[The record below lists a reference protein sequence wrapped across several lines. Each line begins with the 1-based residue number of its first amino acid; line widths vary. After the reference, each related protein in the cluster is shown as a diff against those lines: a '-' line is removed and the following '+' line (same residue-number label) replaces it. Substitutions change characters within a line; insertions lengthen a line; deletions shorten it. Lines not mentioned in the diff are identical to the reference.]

1 MSAAAEEAALAVV
14 GEVLAS
20 HSGRRLFPIAGCQVC
35 TALPLQQQTVREKS
49 RVQYAPLV
57 VTAKVMSL
65 PYIPALLPASAAQG
79 QHRLPPAASGARS
92 PCMPDAYLCIRVPC
106 ACQTRKS
113 LAATQGEQVSLPE
126 AAGWLVEIALQPLT
140 QLTQPPS
147 PAACPAQSS
156 PALGM
161 PTAALAALQ
170 AIQGLAAA
178 LTGPG
183 PPALD
188 AGVARPLAAGLRA
201 LLERPAGVEA
211 LASTMAGVH
220 RWFSSARLCTKEKP
234 M

>member
-49 RVQYAPLV
+49 RVQNAPLV

-161 PTAALAALQ
+161 PTAALAAL
-170 AIQGLAAA
+170 
-178 LTGPG
+178 TGPR

>member
-1 MSAAAEEAALAVV
+1 
-14 GEVLAS
+14 
-20 HSGRRLFPIAGCQVC
+20 
-35 TALPLQQQTVREKS
+35 
-49 RVQYAPLV
+49 
-57 VTAKVMSL
+57 
-65 PYIPALLPASAAQG
+65 
-79 QHRLPPAASGARS
+79 
-92 PCMPDAYLCIRVPC
+92 
-106 ACQTRKS
+106 
-113 LAATQGEQVSLPE
+113 
-126 AAGWLVEIALQPLT
+126 
-140 QLTQPPS
+140 
-147 PAACPAQSS
+147 
-156 PALGM
+156 M